1 LFERE
6 KGVKAREGRVPA
18 GWLIEK
24 AGFKGATYGG
34 AQASMQHPNY
44 LVNASGEAT
53 SAEVLELADTIKEAV
68 REQFGVELSEEAA
81 YLV

>member
-1 LFERE
+1 
-6 KGVKAREGRVPA
+6 
-18 GWLIEK
+18 
-24 AGFKGATYGG
+24 
-34 AQASMQHPNY
+34 MQHPNY